1 MKSVRE
7 VDCKHNPESPDT
19 ETVCSLCQSIIDY
32 QPRSGFQPY
41 LRIEEHERAMALFG
55 GPGGASRRRWA
66 TLSANVEHM
75 EHVQWARLEG
85 DVDPIIGFPSSP
97 HEFEALAEAVE
108 RGDNL
113 SLDQESML
121 REGIE
126 FVDGSMLRYMDSTWN
141 LNGVPLHGLS
151 LAIVFSLMGRRE
163 ARKGWNIPALLLGIA
178 SVNPNLG
185 GQHPLMQRHH
195 FGRRELR
202 SHYRPLASM
211 LAWLSNRLRVDRT
224 LSMDSAEC
232 VPMMAWS
239 HDIQTRM
246 FDQQPANLEGMFQN
260 ALSNHPP
267 GLFQAYN
274 TPWMRA
280 WQALEGGMQ
289 RADTQ
294 KWAMDINRKNVRLR
308 VRTASGKLRLIQVP
322 TDPVLW
328 AFLTSITLSPLNSEA
343 GRLLLGLQ
351 HNWSVPYAEPNQPT
365 APLIK
370 SLEFYHQIMN
380 GLDTKI
386 FVQHARALV
395 VGRLG
400 HLYEIAV
407 EPGQHGAPYTI
418 QHLVDVEPN
427 VKFPICIHSGRI
439 GDAVPLGDTIGGVL
453 LSMVN
458 DIEACQD
465 IGSLHELLDNDAPF
479 GFPRRNIPVDWL
491 DALGAEN
498 MAPQHRDIV
507 RNLRWYRERRDAE
520 HERRP
525 GRGLHELLIRN
536 RHNRRRSGHSERW
549 NSRYH
554 ARFDRD
560 GTFPIDDVVAAW
572 RTTVPHY
579 VPGISGA
586 PQHGEFFGGFHEGY
600 FRRRYHHLMPHRR
613 FDDVHDEGDV
623 RDGERR
629 WCEVFARAW
638 EVLVHQPLGSYVR
651 IPNDD
656 GLPLSFEHAALQ
668 VTVRSPLERNFLSR
682 IARTLGY
689 VKDDE
694 QGNDSIFIRRDHP
707 RPNARLQL
715 TDLLRD
721 TQERQRVRGAPPR
734 WWNYVDVVAPPAE
747 VPHFRWQLQI
757 DHTDDRRPNR
767 ENYRDWLNHGE
778 DGLGHLFG

>member
-1 MKSVRE
+1 MV
-7 VDCKHNPESPDT
+7 
-19 ETVCSLCQSIIDY
+19 
-32 QPRSGFQPY
+32 
-41 LRIEEHERAMALFG
+41 LFG
-55 GPGGASRRRWA
+55 GPGGTSKRRWG

-75 EHVQWARLEG
+75 EHVQWARLETN
-85 DVDPIIGFPSSP
+85 DDPIIAFPSSLY
-97 HEFEALAEAVE
+97 EFDALAEAIE

-113 SLDQESML
+113 SPAEESML

-126 FVDGSMLRYMDSTWN
+126 FFDGSMLRFMGSTWN

-151 LAIVFSLMGRRE
+151 LSIVFSLMGRRE
-163 ARKGWNIPALLLGIA
+163 VRKGWNIPALLLGIS

-185 GQHPLMQRHH
+185 DHHPLMQRYHH
-195 FGRRELR
+195 GRREMR
-202 SHYRPLASM
+202 SPYRPLASM

-224 LSMDSAEC
+224 LSMDSNEC

-246 FDQQPANLEGMFQN
+246 FEQQPANLEGMFQN

-267 GLFQAYN
+267 GLFQAYD

-280 WQALEGGMQ
+280 WRALEGAVQ
-289 RADTQ
+289 RAETQ
-294 KWAMDINRKNVRLR
+294 KWAMDINRKNVRIR

-328 AFLTSITLSPLNSEA
+328 AFLISITLSPLNSEA

-351 HNWSVPYAEPNQPT
+351 HNWSVPHVEPNQPT
-365 APLIK
+365 GPLVK

-380 GLDTKI
+380 GLDTRI
-386 FVQHARALV
+386 FVQHAKALV
-395 VGRLG
+395 IGRLG

-407 EPGQHGAPYTI
+407 EPGQHGAPYSI

-439 GDAVPLGDTIGGVL
+439 AETVPLGDTIGGVL

-458 DIEACQD
+458 DLEASQD
-465 IGSLHELLDNDAPF
+465 IGSLQELLQIHPPF
-479 GFPRRNIPVDWL
+479 GFPIEGVPRDWL
-491 DALGAEN
+491 NALNIEN
-498 MAPQHRDIV
+498 MGLHYRHIV
-507 RNLRWYRERRDAE
+507 RNLGWYRERREVE
-520 HERRP
+520 HERQP
-525 GRGLHELLIRN
+525 NQGLHELLIRN
-536 RHNRRRSGHSERW
+536 RHHRRRRSRSSQRW

-560 GTFPIDDVVAAW
+560 GTFPLDEVVAAW
-572 RTTVPHY
+572 RNTVHPY
-579 VPGISGA
+579 VPGRSEA
-586 PQHGEFFGGFHEGY
+586 HVHGDFFGGLHEGY

-613 FDDVHDEGDV
+613 FDDVHEEGDV

-638 EVLVHQPLGSYVR
+638 EVLVLQPLGSNVR
-651 IPNDD
+651 IPNED

-668 VTVRSPLERNFLSR
+668 LTVRSQLERNFLRR
-682 IARTLGY
+682 IAQNLGY
-689 VKDDE
+689 VLEVENGHDTL
-694 QGNDSIFIRRDHP
+694 FVRRDHP
-707 RPNARLQL
+707 RPNSRLRL

-721 TQERQRVRGAPPR
+721 AQERQRVRGAPPR
-734 WWNYVDVVAPPAE
+734 WWNYVDVVEPPRD
-747 VPHFRWQLQI
+747 VPHFRWQLQM
-757 DHTDDRRPNR
+757 DYTDDRRPIRDDMDRLNR
-767 ENYRDWLNHGE
+767 EEGD
-778 DGLGHLFG
+778 LGPLFG